1 MTKEQ
6 RKDADK
12 ALADLNIAVLKEAD
26 EIIRGFDKDMDPKAE
41 DTVYLIRRAKRL
53 AAIEQ
58 TLRARQRQWAAE
70 YEDAL
75 AIIGEAFKAP
85 ADEINDTRSA
95 IKEMIQLRMDAE
107 GDAEVIDLETGAK
120 AYTVTR
126 MGYDVVDKNALPQG
140 YRSVDRGAISKY
152 LRACVKAKEMP
163 TLLKAKEMPT
173 LPGVE
178 FKETK
183 SVEIR

>member
-6 RKDADK
+6 REDADK
-12 ALADLNIAVLKEAD
+12 ALDDLTAAVKKEAA
-26 EIIRGFDKDMDPKAE
+26 EILGNATSDLDPKAD

-53 AAIEQ
+53 AGIEQ
-58 TLRARQRQWAAE
+58 ILRARQRQWAAE

-75 AIIGEAFKAP
+75 AIIAEAFKTP
-85 ADEINDTRSA
+85 ADEMSETRGV

-120 AYTVTR
+120 AYSVTR

-152 LRACVKAKEMP
+152 LRACIKAKEMP
-163 TLLKAKEMPT
+163 S

-183 SVEIR
+183 SVEVR

>member
-6 RKDADK
+6 RADADK
-12 ALADLNIAVLKEAD
+12 ALADLTAAVQKEAA
-26 EIIRGFDKDMDPKAE
+26 EIMAGYSKDMDPKVD
-41 DTVYLIRRAKRL
+41 DTVYLIRRAKRIAGL
-53 AAIEQ
+53 EQ
-58 TLRARQRQWAAE
+58 IMRARQRQWAAE

-75 AIIGEAFKAP
+75 AIIADAFKTP
-85 ADEINDTRSA
+85 ADEMSETRSV

-120 AYTVTR
+120 AYSVTR

-163 TLLKAKEMPT
+163 S

>member
-6 RKDADK
+6 RQDADK
-12 ALADLNIAVLKEAD
+12 ALADLAAAVEKEAA
-26 EIIRGFDKDMDPKAE
+26 EILGNYSQDMDPKAN

-75 AIIGEAFKAP
+75 SIIAAAFKVP
-85 ADEINDTRSA
+85 ADEMADTRSC
-95 IKEMIQLRMDAE
+95 IKEMVQLRMDAE

-152 LRACVKAKEMP
+152 LRACI
-163 TLLKAKEMPT
+163 KAKEMPT